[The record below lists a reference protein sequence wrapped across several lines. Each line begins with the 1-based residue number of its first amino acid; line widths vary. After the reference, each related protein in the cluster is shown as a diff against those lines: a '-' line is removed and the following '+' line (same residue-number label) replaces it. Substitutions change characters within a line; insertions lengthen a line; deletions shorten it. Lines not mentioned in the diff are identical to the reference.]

1 MKSATDWPATA
12 IQRKLLS
19 VRSRTRPRA
28 DGDSSAARRG
38 QKRAHPRTF
47 SASSTAR
54 MGSLIRETIR
64 LFTTAF
70 ALVYQYPHAPH
81 TSGVDPI
88 YSGARLRGRGRA
100 LLRDKAKCGAPCGD
114 SRHATNRRPI
124 FADGP
129 ERTTENRC
137 RLPRPLDVRLFR

>member
-12 IQRKLLS
+12 IQRKLLR

-47 SASSTAR
+47 SASSTGR
-54 MGSLIRETIR
+54 IDSFIRETIR
-64 LFTTAF
+64 LFTTLF
-70 ALVYQYPHAPH
+70 ALVYQWAHAPH
-81 TSGVDPI
+81 TSGPDSL
-88 YSGARLRGRGRA
+88 YCCARLHGRGRA
-100 LLRDKAKCGAPCGD
+100 LVRDKAKCGAPCGD